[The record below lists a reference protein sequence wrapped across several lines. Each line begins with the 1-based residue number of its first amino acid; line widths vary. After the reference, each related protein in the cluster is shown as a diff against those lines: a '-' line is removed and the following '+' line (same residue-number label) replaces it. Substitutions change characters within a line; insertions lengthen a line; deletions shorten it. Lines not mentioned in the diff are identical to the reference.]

1 MSMHVGSNVFLCFL
15 VFLLF
20 LFIYIF
26 RLNIA
31 WKMLK
36 KENLEL
42 QCMTAT
48 QTCIKNVQQNDF
60 CKKVFFIWLFL
71 ALLKVFFCLCFFS
84 FNFVYYFVIFFRF
97 LLFFRFL
104 IFFLYF
110 FVYYHQH
117 MSDYY

>member
-1 MSMHVGSNVFLCFL
+1 
-15 VFLLF
+15 
-20 LFIYIF
+20 
-26 RLNIA
+26 
-31 WKMLK
+31 MLK

-48 QTCIKNVQQNDF
+48 QTRIKNVQQNDF

-71 ALLKVFFCLCFFS
+71 ALLYVFFAYVFLVLILFIILCFF
-84 FNFVYYFVIFFRF
+84 FVS
-97 LLFFRFL
+97 LF
-104 IFFLYF
+104 FFLYL